1 MLEVVF
7 DLRSVQ
13 KSNLKKAPHILC
25 SLLAVFI
32 MLLGSVGCKKK
43 NSGGDYGLKKSET
56 LRVRVIG
63 EPPTLDWHKSSD
75 ATSSFLTTN
84 LMEGLVQ
91 FNYKGGEVGL
101 SPALAMSWAPSEK
114 AKVWTFQIREGVK
127 WSDGEVFEPKHIA
140 DGWER
145 LLNPA
150 TASQYAYYLYGIKNA
165 KAYNEGKIKDFSKVG
180 VELKGSRLK
189 VTLEKPMQFPFL
201 LTHPSTF
208 PVRTDIVN
216 KYGDQWTEPENIVTL
231 GAYKLIKWEHDKA
244 LVATANPNFY
254 DRPPKTKNVIFYV
267 IQETQTAIN
276 LFDAGK
282 IDAIRTLPPQ
292 DIPALKRRKEYV
304 DYSILNTYYYGFN
317 TKRPPVDN
325 PLVRKAIIHAIDR
338 GQVVKMMQGG
348 QKPLSGWIPFGMF
361 GHDPSLGL
369 AFDPVRAKALLKEAG
384 YNETNPFP
392 KIQLSFNTLDAHK
405 KVAENVQSQLKENL
419 GINLEIKNEEWKV
432 YLETLK
438 VNPTHMYRMGW
449 VADYPDPN
457 NFFEIMLSYG
467 TNNRSKW
474 KNKEYDKLIED
485 AVAVIDDKVKRLA
498 MYKKA
503 HEILVNQDAPVF
515 PIYNAV
521 GQNLIAD
528 RVVSFPTNV
537 MYEFRLKNTSL
548 Q

>member
-1 MLEVVF
+1 MIKSVVS
-7 DLRSVQ
+7 RI
-13 KSNLKKAPHILC
+13 NLVLFFIST
-25 SLLAVFI
+25 SLLIV
-32 MLLGSVGCKKK
+32 LLATVGCKKK
-43 NSGGDYGLKKSET
+43 SSGGDYGLKKSET
-56 LRVRVIG
+56 LRVRIIG

-75 ATSSFLTTN
+75 TTSSFIITN

-91 FNYKGGEVGL
+91 FNYTGPEVTL
-101 SPALAMSWAPSEK
+101 SPALATSWESSEK

-127 WSDGEVFEPKHIA
+127 WSDGEVFEPKHIV

-165 KAYNEGKIKDFSKVG
+165 KAYNEGSLKDFSKVG
-180 VELKGSRLK
+180 LELKGNTLK
-189 VTLEKPMQFPFL
+189 VTLEKPMQFPFM
-201 LTHPSTF
+201 LTHSSTF

-216 KYGDQWTEPENIVTL
+216 KYGDQWTEPQNIVTL
-231 GAYKLIKWEHDKA
+231 GAYNLIKWEHDKA
-244 LVATANPNFY
+244 LLATANPLFF
-254 DRPPKTKNVIFYV
+254 DRPAKTKNVVFYV

-292 DIPALKRRKEYV
+292 DIPALKRRKEYI
-304 DYSILNTYYYGFN
+304 DYSILSTYYYGFN
-317 TKRPPVDN
+317 TSKAPVDN

-338 GQVVKMMQGG
+338 SQIVKMMQGG

-361 GHDPSLGL
+361 GYDPSVGL
-369 AFDPVRAKALLKEAG
+369 AFDPVRAKKLLQEAG
-384 YNETNPFP
+384 YDESNPLP

-405 KVAENVQSQLKENL
+405 KIAENVQAQLKENL
-419 GINLEIKNEEWKV
+419 GITLEIKNEEWKV

-438 VNPTHMYRMGW
+438 VNPTHMFRMAW

-457 NFFEIMLSYG
+457 NFFEIQLSYG
-467 TNNRSKW
+467 NNNRTKW

-485 AVAVIDDKVKRLA
+485 AVAIIADKPKRLE
-498 MYKKA
+498 MYAKA
-503 HEILVNQDAPVF
+503 HKILVNDDAPVF
-515 PIYNAV
+515 PIYTAV
-521 GQNLIAD
+521 AQNLIAD

-537 MYEFRLKNTSL
+537 MYEFRLKNTSV

>member
-1 MLEVVF
+1 MFDALKVVVF
-7 DLRSVQ
+7 NMSVRLICVLLIGVT
-13 KSNLKKAPHILC
+13 SILTL
-25 SLLAVFI
+25 S
-32 MLLGSVGCKKK
+32 SCKKK
-43 NSGGDYGLKKSET
+43 SSGGDYGLKKSET

-75 ATSSFLTTN
+75 TTSSFVITN

-91 FNYKGGEVGL
+91 FSYTGGDVTL
-101 SPALAMSWAPSEK
+101 SPALATSWEPSEK
-114 AKVWTFQIREGVK
+114 AKVWTFKIREGVK
-127 WSDGEVFEPKHIA
+127 WSDGEVFEPKHIV

-165 KAYNEGKIKDFSKVG
+165 KAYNEGSLKDFSKVG
-180 VELKGSRLK
+180 VELKGSTLV

-201 LTHPSTF
+201 LTHSSTF

-216 KYGDQWTEPENIVTL
+216 KFGDQWTEPENIVTL
-231 GAYKLIKWEHDKA
+231 GAYNLIKWEHDKA
-244 LVATANPNFY
+244 LVATANPSFF
-254 DRPPKTKNVIFYV
+254 DRAAKTKNLIFYV

-282 IDAIRTLPPQ
+282 IDVIRTLPPQ

-304 DYSILNTYYYGFN
+304 DYPILNTYFYGFN
-317 TKRPPVDN
+317 TSRAPVDN

-338 GQVVKMMQGG
+338 SQIVKMMQGG
-348 QKPLSGWIPFGMF
+348 QKPLSGWIPYGMF
-361 GHDPSLGL
+361 GYDAKAGL
-369 AFDPVRAKALLKEAG
+369 AFDPVLAKKLLKEAG
-384 YNETNPFP
+384 YSDSNPLP

-405 KVAENVQSQLKENL
+405 KIAENVQAQLKENL
-419 GINLEIKNEEWKV
+419 GISLEIKNEEWKV

-467 TNNRSKW
+467 TNNRTKW
-474 KNKEYDKLIED
+474 KNKDYDKLIED
-485 AVAVIDDKVKRLA
+485 AVAIIDDKPKRLE
-498 MYKKA
+498 MYAKA
-503 HEILVNQDAPVF
+503 HKILVTDEAPVF
-515 PIYNAV
+515 PIYTAV
-521 GQNLIAD
+521 GQNLIGD

>member
-1 MLEVVF
+1 MLKTVGLCCRFILVIAVVA
-7 DLRSVQ
+7 SV
-13 KSNLKKAPHILC
+13 S
-25 SLLAVFI
+25 
-32 MLLGSVGCKKK
+32 CKKK
-43 NSGGDYGLKKSET
+43 TSGGDYGLQKSET
-56 LRVRVIG
+56 LRMRVIG

-75 ATSSFLTTN
+75 TTSSFVITN

-91 FNYKGGEVGL
+91 FNYKGGEVTL
-101 SPALAMSWAPSEK
+101 SPSLATSWEPSEE
-114 AKVWTFQIREGVK
+114 AKVWTFKIREGVK
-127 WSDGEVFEPKHIA
+127 WSDGESFEPKHIL

-150 TASQYAYYLYGIKNA
+150 TAAQYAHYIYGIKNA
-165 KAYNEGKIKDFSKVG
+165 KAYNKGEIKDFSKVG
-180 VELKGSRLK
+180 VKLKGNKLV
-189 VTLEKPMQFPFL
+189 VTLERPMQFPFL

-216 KYGDQWTEPENIVTL
+216 KFGDQWTEPENIVTL
-231 GAYKLIKWEHDKA
+231 GAYNLAKWEHDKA
-244 LVATANPNFY
+244 LVATANPNFF
-254 DRPPKTKNVIFYV
+254 DRPAKTKNIIFYV

-282 IDAIRTLPPQ
+282 IDVIRTLPPQ

-304 DYSILNTYYYGFN
+304 DYPILNTYYYGFN
-317 TKRPPVDN
+317 TERPPVNN
-325 PLVRKAIIHAIDR
+325 PLVRKALIHAIDR
-338 GQVVKMMQGG
+338 SQIVKMMQGG
-348 QKPLSGWIPFGMF
+348 QKPLSGWVPFGMF
-361 GHDPSLGL
+361 GYDAGAGL
-369 AFDPVRAKALLKEAG
+369 AFDPVRAKELLKEAG
-384 YNETNPFP
+384 YGASNPFP

-405 KVAENVQSQLKENL
+405 KIAENVQAQLKENL
-419 GINLEIKNEEWKV
+419 GVALEIKNEEWKV

-457 NFFEIMLSYG
+457 NYFEIMLSYG
-467 TNNRSKW
+467 TSNRTKW
-474 KNKEYDKLIED
+474 KNKKYDKLVED
-485 AVAVIDDKVKRLA
+485 AVAIIGDKAKRLD
-498 MYKKA
+498 MYNQA
-503 HEILVNQDAPVF
+503 HKILVSDEAPVF
-515 PIYNAV
+515 PIYTAV